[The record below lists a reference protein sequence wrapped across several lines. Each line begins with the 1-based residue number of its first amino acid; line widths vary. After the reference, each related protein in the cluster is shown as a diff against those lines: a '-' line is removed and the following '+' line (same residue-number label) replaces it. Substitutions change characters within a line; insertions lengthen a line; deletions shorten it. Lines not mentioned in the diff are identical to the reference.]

1 MAIDDLLD
9 EHEQGERVR
18 SWLRNN
24 ALGLVGGIGVGLA
37 LILGWQWWQKQRH
50 EQSAQA
56 GTQYDALVKSVES
69 GKLDEAAKQ
78 MASLS
83 GGKVPAVYVALAAL
97 DLAKAQV
104 TAGKNDNAIKTLR
117 AIQAEGALKQ
127 VVDQRLAKLL
137 IDGGKAGEAA
147 QLLGTADD
155 GISLEIRGDAAR
167 AQGKRDEARDLY
179 AKALAKV
186 DVAAPQRQLLE
197 IKLTD
202 AGGKVPEPAE
212 PI

>member
-24 ALGLVGGIGVGLA
+24 ALGLLGGVGVGLG
-37 LILGWQWWQKQRH
+37 LILGWQWWQQHQHK
-50 EQSAQA
+50 QSAEA
-56 GTQYDALVKSVES
+56 GVRYDALVSNVES

-78 MASLS
+78 MAALS
-83 GGKVPAVYVALAAL
+83 GGDVPPVYVALSGL

-104 TAGKNDNAIKTLR
+104 NAGKTDDAIKTLR
-117 AIQAEGALKQ
+117 GIQADGALKQ

-137 IDGGKAGEAA
+137 LDSGKAAEVVS
-147 QLLGTADD
+147 LLGNADD
-155 GISLEIRGDAAR
+155 GISLEIRADAAH
-167 AQGKRDEARDLY
+167 ALGKRDQARDLY
-179 AKALAKV
+179 AQALAKV

-202 AGGKVPEPAE
+202 AGGKVPQPAE

>member
-9 EHEQGERVR
+9 EHEQGEKVR

-37 LILGWQWWQKQRH
+37 LILGWQWWQQQQHK
-50 EQSAQA
+50 QSAEA
-56 GTQYDALVKSVES
+56 GSRYEALVKNVEA

-78 MASLS
+78 MGALS
-83 GGKVPAVYVALAAL
+83 GDKVPAVYVALAGL

-104 TAGKNDNAIKTLR
+104 NAGKNDDAIKTLR
-117 AIQAEGALKQ
+117 GIQADAGLKQ
-127 VVDQRLAKLL
+127 VVDQRLARLL
-137 IDGGKAGEAA
+137 IDGGKAAEAA
-147 QLLGTADD
+147 TLLAGMDD

-167 AQGKRDEARDLY
+167 AQGKQDQARDLY
-179 AKALAKV
+179 TQALAKV

-202 AGGKVPEPAE
+202 AGGKLPEPAE